1 MQHESSEGPPAAA
14 VQYPWNDLQVRWAMN
29 GMLIAMCDWVAKGIE
44 PPPSRYPSVARGELV
59 ELAALKFPKIA
70 GVVPPAKV
78 YRPRALD
85 FGPDFLTKGIISIE
99 PPEAGALYTTLIP
112 QVDADGNEIAGVHLP
127 QHSVPLGTYTGW
139 NLRQPRI
146 GAPDEI
152 YPQIGSMFPFAV
164 TRAERIASGD
174 PRLSIEERYQG
185 EKDYLARTEAAA
197 RELVKQRYVL
207 DRDVP
212 RMVDLARERWRALVS
227 QTQAKN

>member
-1 MQHESSEGPPAAA
+1 
-14 VQYPWNDLQVRWAMN
+14 
-29 GMLIAMCDWVAKGIE
+29 
-44 PPPSRYPSVARGELV
+44 
-59 ELAALKFPKIA
+59 
-70 GVVPPAKV
+70 
-78 YRPRALD
+78 
-85 FGPDFLTKGIISIE
+85 
-99 PPEAGALYTTLIP
+99 
-112 QVDADGNEIAGVHLP
+112 
-127 QHSVPLGTYTGW
+127 
-139 NLRQPRI
+139 
-146 GAPDEI
+146 
-152 YPQIGSMFPFAV
+152 MFPFAV